1 MAMGTER
8 VLALQEIDTAIDRL
22 RARQRALE
30 SGEVVAGA
38 RATADEAEIAFGE
51 LKLQIDELDRDQR
64 RFESELDSLTQ
75 KEAAEQKRMYDGS
88 IANAKELAA
97 LQHEIDA
104 LAKRRSDRE
113 DELLALMEQ
122 RETVAAAAAEAESRS
137 TELRTEVDRV
147 SVEAGEELRRVTE
160 ELAQRT
166 TDRDAIAPDL
176 DPELLELYE
185 DLRRQ
190 KKGVGAAALVDGVCQ
205 ACHEQLSAVELDKLK
220 RTEGVRRCEY
230 CRRILVF

>member
-1 MAMGTER
+1 MGTER

-51 LKLQIDELDRDQR
+51 LNLQIDELDRDQR
-64 RFESELDSLTQ
+64 RYESELDSLTQ
-75 KEAAEQKRMYDGS
+75 KEAAEQKRMFDGS

-97 LQHEIDA
+97 LQHEIEA

-122 RETVAAAAAEAESRS
+122 RETAGAAAAAAETRS
-137 TELRTEVDRV
+137 TELRAEVERV
-147 SVEAGEELRRVTE
+147 SAEAAGELERVNE
-160 ELAQRT
+160 DLAQRT
-166 TDRDAIAPDL
+166 ADRDAIAPQL

-205 ACHEQLSAVELDKLK
+205 ACHEQLSAVELDRLK
-220 RTEGVRRCEY
+220 KTEGVRRCEY

>member
-1 MAMGTER
+1 MGTER

-22 RARQRALE
+22 RVRQRALE

-38 RATADEAEIAFGE
+38 RAVADEAEIAYGE

-75 KEAAEQKRMYDGS
+75 KEAAEQKRMFDGS
-88 IANAKELAA
+88 IVNAKELTA
-97 LQHEIDA
+97 LQHEIEA

-122 RETVAAAAAEAESRS
+122 REAVAAAAAEAGTRNA
-137 TELRTEVDRV
+137 ELRTEVDRV
-147 SVEAGEELRRVTE
+147 STEAGEELRLVTE

-166 TDRDAIAPDL
+166 ADRDALAPAL

-220 RTEGVRRCEY
+220 KTEGVRRCEY

>member
-1 MAMGTER
+1 MGTER

-22 RARQRALE
+22 RVRERALD

-38 RATADEAEIAFGE
+38 RAAADEAEIAYGE

-75 KEAAEQKRMYDGS
+75 KEAAEQKRMFDGS

-97 LQHEIDA
+97 LQHEIEA

-122 RETVAAAAAEAESRS
+122 REAVAEAAAEAGTRS
-137 TELRTEVDRV
+137 AELRTEVDRV
-147 SVEAGEELRRVTE
+147 STEAGEELRQVTE
-160 ELAQRT
+160 GLAQRT
-166 TDRDAIAPDL
+166 ADRDALAPEL

-185 DLRRQ
+185 DMRRQ

-220 RTEGVRRCEY
+220 KTEGVRRCEY

>member
-1 MAMGTER
+1 MGTER

-38 RATADEAEIAFGE
+38 RAAADEAEIAYGE
-51 LKLQIDELDRDQR
+51 LRLQIDELDRDQR
-64 RFESELDSLTQ
+64 RYESELDSLTQ
-75 KEAAEQKRMYDGS
+75 KEAAEQKRMFDGS

-97 LQHEIDA
+97 LQHEIEA
-104 LAKRRSDRE
+104 LSKRRSDRE

-122 RETVAAAAAEAESRS
+122 HETVDAAASDAESRS
-137 TELRTEVDRV
+137 TELRAEVDRV
-147 SVEAGEELRRVTE
+147 STEAGEELRRVTD

-166 TDRDAIAPDL
+166 ADRDAIAPEL

-220 RTEGVRRCEY
+220 KTEGVRRCEY

>member
-1 MAMGTER
+1 MGTER
-8 VLALQEIDTAIDRL
+8 VLALQQIDTAIDRL

-51 LKLQIDELDRDQR
+51 LNLQIDELDRDQR
-64 RFESELDSLTQ
+64 RYESELDSLTQ
-75 KEAAEQKRMYDGS
+75 KEAAEQKRMFDGS

-97 LQHEIDA
+97 LQHEIEA

-122 RETVAAAAAEAESRS
+122 RETAGAAAAAAETRS
-137 TELRTEVDRV
+137 TELRAEVERV
-147 SVEAGEELRRVTE
+147 SAEAAGELERVNE
-160 ELAQRT
+160 DLAQRT
-166 TDRDAIAPDL
+166 ADRDAIAPQL

-205 ACHEQLSAVELDKLK
+205 ACHEQLSAVELDRLK
-220 RTEGVRRCEY
+220 KTDGVRRCEY

>member
-1 MAMGTER
+1 MGTER
-8 VLALQEIDTAIDRL
+8 VLALQEIDTAIGRL
-22 RARQRALE
+22 QARQRALE

-38 RATADEAEIAFGE
+38 RAAADQAEIAFGE
-51 LKLQIDELDRDQR
+51 LKLQIDGLDRDQR

-75 KEAAEQKRMYDGS
+75 KEAAEQKRMFDGS

-97 LQHEIDA
+97 LQHEIEA
-104 LAKRRSDRE
+104 LAKRRNDRE

-122 RETVAAAAAEAESRS
+122 RETVAAAADEAESRS
-137 TELRTEVDRV
+137 IELRAEVDRV
-147 SVEAGEELRRVTE
+147 SAEAGDELRRVTE

-166 TDRDAIAPDL
+166 ADRDAIVPQL

-220 RTEGVRRCEY
+220 KTEGVRRCEY

>member
-1 MAMGTER
+1 MGTER
-8 VLALQEIDTAIDRL
+8 VLALQEIDTAIYRL
-22 RARQRALE
+22 HTRQRALE

-166 TDRDAIAPDL
+166 TDRDAIAPEL

>member
-1 MAMGTER
+1 MGTER

-38 RATADEAEIAFGE
+38 RAAADEAEIAYGE

-166 TDRDAIAPDL
+166 TDRETIAPEL

-220 RTEGVRRCEY
+220 KTEGVRRCEY